1 MEPLLDGNGLQLGSA
16 VGKAPDSVYLFVA
29 IEVKPGKCDEFIEKI
44 KVHGAHIRT
53 EDGCE
58 TLEIFTDSQ
67 NMNRVCVWEVWTSR
81 ALWDAH
87 MENVASTAW
96 QKIAKEYVN
105 SEKITVMKS
114 I

>member
-1 MEPLLDGNGLQLGSA
+1 MSK
-16 VGKAPDSVYLFVA
+16 VFLFVA
-29 IEVKPGKCDEFIEKI
+29 IDVKPGMRDAFLEKI

-58 TLEIFTDSQ
+58 TLEIFTDLQSPNQ
-67 NMNRVCVWEVWTSR
+67 VCVWEVWTNR

-87 MENVASTAW
+87 MVNAASAAW
-96 QKIAKEYVN
+96 QKVASEFVN
-105 SEKITVMKS
+105 GEKITVMDS

>member
-1 MEPLLDGNGLQLGSA
+1 MS
-16 VGKAPDSVYLFVA
+16 KVYLFVA
-29 IEVKPGKCDEFIEKI
+29 IDVKPGRREEFLEKI
-44 KVHGAHIRT
+44 KIHGAHIRT

-67 NMNRVCVWEVWTSR
+67 DPNQVCVWEVWTNR

-87 MENVASTAW
+87 MVNDASAAW
-96 QKIAKEYVN
+96 QKIASEYVN
-105 SEKITVMKS
+105 GEKITVLDS

>member
-1 MEPLLDGNGLQLGSA
+1 MSK
-16 VGKAPDSVYLFVA
+16 VFLFVA
-29 IEVKPGKCDEFIEKI
+29 IDLKPGMRDAFLEKI
-44 KVHGAHIRT
+44 KIHGAHIRT

-67 NMNRVCVWEVWTSR
+67 SPNQVCVWEVWTNR

-87 MENVASTAW
+87 MVNAASAAW
-96 QKIAKEYVN
+96 QKVASEFVN
-105 SEKITVMKS
+105 GEKITVMDS

>member
-1 MEPLLDGNGLQLGSA
+1 MSK
-16 VGKAPDSVYLFVA
+16 VFLFVA
-29 IEVKPGKCDEFIEKI
+29 IDVKPGMRDAFLEKI

-67 NMNRVCVWEVWTSR
+67 SPNQVCVWEVWTNR

-87 MENVASTAW
+87 MVNAASATWQKVASDF
-96 QKIAKEYVN
+96 VN
-105 SEKITVMKS
+105 GEKITVMDS